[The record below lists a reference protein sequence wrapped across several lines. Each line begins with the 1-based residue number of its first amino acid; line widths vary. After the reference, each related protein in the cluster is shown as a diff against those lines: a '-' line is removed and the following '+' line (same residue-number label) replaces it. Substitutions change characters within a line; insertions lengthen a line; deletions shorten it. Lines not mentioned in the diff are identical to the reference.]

1 MSKSKSSPGRVG
13 RPPAGA
19 GGQRVRD
26 YPQISV
32 RVPHNLRVKLDALTA
47 ATGLSRVELIIRAI
61 DCLQRELNSRPKRR

>member
-1 MSKSKSSPGRVG
+1 MGKRKSSPGRVG

-32 RVPHNLRVKLDALTA
+32 RVPHSLRVKLDALTV
-47 ATGLSRVELIIRAI
+47 ATGLSRVQLIIRAI
-61 DCLQRELNSRPKRR
+61 DCLQRELRSSKRR